1 MAIDKTRQQRRA
13 RSVINHLRALGRGL
27 NQTNPQDRPDVIDQ
41 DLAARPQ
48 GLAIKH
54 RPRPEDAHASIVVP
68 QSGRAPPTE
77 TQTLRPLAAKRRTSR

>member
-48 GLAIKH
+48 GPAIKH
-54 RPRPEDAHASIVVP
+54 RPRPEDAHESIVVP
-68 QSGRAPPTE
+68 PSGRAPPT
-77 TQTLRPLAAKRRTSR
+77 